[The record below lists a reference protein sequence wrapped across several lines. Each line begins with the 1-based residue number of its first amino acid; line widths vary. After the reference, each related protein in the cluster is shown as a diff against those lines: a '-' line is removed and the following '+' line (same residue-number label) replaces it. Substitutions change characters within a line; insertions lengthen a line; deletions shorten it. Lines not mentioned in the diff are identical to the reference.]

1 MAWFKRNNKP
11 EIRAD
16 TGIVQYE
23 DALLKA
29 LFGSNG
35 ITKETALQIPTV
47 SGAIDLIAGI
57 VASTPI
63 KLYKENNG
71 EVSEIQGDIR
81 VFLLND
87 EPGDTMN
94 AHEFWRAIVR
104 DYYLGKGGYA
114 YINKQRGRP
123 KSLHYVDESFVTIQK
138 SKDPI
143 YKDFKILVN
152 GKLYEPFDFLKII
165 RNTKDGASGV
175 SIVEENSKILEVA
188 YISLIFERNLIKRGG
203 NKKGFLKSEKRIDEK
218 AMKTL
223 RESFANLYSNDAA
236 EMAIVLNNGVDFKE
250 SSSTAVEL
258 QLNEN
263 KTTNAGE
270 IAKLFH
276 ISTSAMSGNASA
288 DDIAGI
294 ARLAAIP
301 LMTTIQCALNRD
313 FLLEK
318 EKGVFYWAFDTKELL
333 KGDMKT
339 RFDAYQTAL
348 ESNFMQI
355 DEVRFLEDLPALGLN
370 WIKLGLQDVLYDPE
384 TKILYTPNTGKAD
397 AMDEKRLQENPDSVK
412 EGDEDKKGTTGAEQ

>member
-175 SIVEENSKILEVA
+175 SIVEENSKLLEVA

-218 AMKTL
+218 AMQTL

-348 ESNFMQI
+348 E
-355 DEVRFLEDLPALGLN
+355 DR
-370 WIKLGLQDVLYDPE
+370 K
-384 TKILYTPNTGKAD
+384 
-397 AMDEKRLQENPDSVK
+397 SVV
-412 EGDEDKKGTTGAEQ
+412 

>member
-1 MAWFKRNNKP
+1 MWFKRNNKP

-63 KLYKENNG
+63 KLYKANNG

-175 SIVEENSKILEVA
+175 SIVEENSKLLEVA

-218 AMKTL
+218 AMQTL

-397 AMDEKRLQENPDSVK
+397 AMEAKQLKENPDSVK

>member
-1 MAWFKRNNKP
+1 MWFKRNNKP

-63 KLYKENNG
+63 KLYKANNG

-81 VFLLND
+81 IFLLND

-175 SIVEENSKILEVA
+175 SIVEENSKLLEVA

-218 AMKTL
+218 AMQTL

-397 AMDEKRLQENPDSVK
+397 AMEAKQLKENPDSVK

>member
-1 MAWFKRNNKP
+1 MGWFRKEKP

-16 TGIVQYE
+16 TGIVQF
-23 DALLKA
+23 DDVLLKA
-29 LFGSNG
+29 LLGSSG
-35 ITKETALQIPTV
+35 VTKETALQIPTV

-63 KLYKENNG
+63 KLYKEENG
-71 EVSEIQGDIR
+71 EVKEEKGDRR

-87 EPGDTMN
+87 EPGDTLN
-94 AHEFWRAIVR
+94 AHEFWRAIVQ

-114 YINKQRGRP
+114 YINKQRGKP
-123 KSLHYVDESFVTIQK
+123 KSLHYVDESRVAIQK
-138 SKDPI
+138 NTDPI

-152 GKLYEPFDFLKII
+152 GRLYEPFDFLKII

-175 SIVEENSKILEVA
+175 SIVEENSKLLEVA

-218 AMKTL
+218 AMQTL

-270 IAKLFH
+270 LAKLFH
-276 ISTSAMSGNASA
+276 ISPSAMSGTASA
-288 DDIAGI
+288 DDIASI

-333 KGDMKT
+333 KGDIKT
-339 RFDAYQTAL
+339 RFEAYKIAL
-348 ESNFMQI
+348 ESNFMQV
-355 DEVRFLEDLPALGLN
+355 DEVRYQEDLPVLGLN
-370 WIKLGLQDVLYDPE
+370 WIKLGLQDVLYDPKTKTICIPNMGRVE
-384 TKILYTPNTGKAD
+384 TLEKEPLDLSAEEAK
-397 AMDEKRLQENPDSVK
+397 DEKK
-412 EGDEDKKGTTGAEQ
+412 TTGEEQ

>member
-71 EVSEIQGDIR
+71 EVSEIQDDIR

-223 RESFANLYSNDAA
+223 RESFAKLYSNDAA

-397 AMDEKRLQENPDSVK
+397 AMEAKQLQENPDSVK